1 MQHEKSCGA
10 IVIKKDGEKVF
21 LLMIKH
27 LHGGHWAFPK
37 GHVEGNET
45 EEETAHREVFEET
58 GIKIEIIPGY
68 RKVVE
73 YSPRFN
79 VRKKVVYFLAKA
91 LNDELIMQEEEI
103 KDICWKDID
112 SAEELTT
119 FKNDKALIS
128 MAKEYLNK

>member
-1 MQHEKSCGA
+1 MQYEKSCGA
-10 IVIKKDGEKVF
+10 IVFKIDGSCIS

-79 VRKKVVYFLAKA
+79 VHKKVVYFLAKA
-91 LNDELIMQEEEI
+91 LNDELVMQEEEI

-119 FKNDKALIS
+119 FKNDKALIF